1 MKKHFLFLAIVALS
15 AVIAT
20 SCKSKGDFPGRIYM
34 PDMTYSNAYEAY
46 ASTKFQNQSDTDAM
60 SAILPVDHTIP
71 RGYLPNS
78 EEIRND
84 EAKLMAYLFKNYFE
98 NPLVNRNLDDIAERQ
113 RAATMLKNP
122 IMKSDAVLAEGKV
135 KYDIYC
141 AVCHGK
147 NGAGDGTII
156 ELVDDEG
163 KKTGE
168 DGPYTSIPPAYETRI
183 TGMSDGEIFYS
194 ISYGKNMMGG
204 YYSQISDEDRWKILH
219 YIKDMSGIED
229 DNTIAS
235 INLEDIKIEA
245 GSSFDV
251 PNIYYN
257 VGSAELRPESF
268 YILEQLVEFFELNP
282 NVVVELGSHADSRGD
297 YNKNMTLS
305 NNRANATVQYLISKG
320 VSESQLVAVGYGN
333 SEPAV
338 SCGDNC
344 SEADH
349 QKNRRTTFKIL
360 TVN

>member
-1 MKKHFLFLAIVALS
+1 MKKHFLFLTIIALS
-15 AVIAT
+15 AIIAT

-46 ASTKFQNQSDTDAM
+46 ASTKFQFQSDTDAM
-60 SAILPVDHTIP
+60 SAILPVENTIP

-78 EEIRND
+78 EDVRND

-98 NPLVNRNLDDIAERQ
+98 NPLVNRNLDDLAERQ

-122 IMKSDAVLAEGKV
+122 IVKTDKVLAEGKA

-147 NGAGDGTII
+147 NGQGDGTII
-156 ELVDDEG
+156 ELVDDAG

-168 DGPYTSIPPAYETRI
+168 DGPYTSIPPAYENRI
-183 TGMSDGEIFYS
+183 KGMSDGEIFYS

-204 YYSQISDEDRWKILH
+204 YYSQVSDEDRWKILH
-219 YIKDMSGIED
+219 YIKDMAGIED

-235 INLEDIKIEA
+235 INIEEIKVEEGA
-245 GSSFDV
+245 EFNL

-257 VGSAELRPESF
+257 VGSDQLRSESH
-268 YILEQLVEFFELNP
+268 YVLDQLVDFFNANP

-297 YNKNMTLS
+297 FNKNMALS
-305 NNRANATVQYLISKG
+305 NSRANSAVRYLVSKG
-320 VSESQLVAVGYGN
+320 VSESQLVAVGYG
-333 SEPAV
+333 STLPAV
-338 SCGDNC
+338 DCDEC
-344 SEADH
+344 TEAEH
-349 QKNRRTTFKIL
+349 QQNRRTTFKVL

>member
-1 MKKHFLFLAIVALS
+1 MS

-60 SAILPVDHTIP
+60 SAILPVENTIP

-78 EEIRND
+78 EDIRND

-98 NPLVNRNLDDIAERQ
+98 NPLVNRNLDDVAERA
-113 RAATMLKNP
+113 RAAAMLKNP

-147 NGAGDGTII
+147 KGQGDGSII
-156 ELVDDEG
+156 ELIDDAG

-168 DGPYTSIPPAYETRI
+168 DGPYTSIPPSYETRI
-183 TGMSDGEIFYS
+183 TGMSDGEVFYS

-219 YIKDMSGIED
+219 YIKDMAGIADDNVVPTINIED
-229 DNTIAS
+229 IA
-235 INLEDIKIEA
+235 LEA
-245 GSSFDV
+245 GTEFEV

-257 VGSAELRPESF
+257 VGSAELRPESN
-268 YILEQLVEFFELNP
+268 YVLDQLVAFFDNNP

-297 YNKNMTLS
+297 FNKNMTLS
-305 NNRANATVQYLISKG
+305 NNRANAAVNYLLSKG
-320 VSESQLVAVGYGN
+320 VSESQLVALGYGSTN
-333 SEPAV
+333 AAV
-338 SCGDNC
+338 NCGDDC
-344 SEADH
+344 TETDH